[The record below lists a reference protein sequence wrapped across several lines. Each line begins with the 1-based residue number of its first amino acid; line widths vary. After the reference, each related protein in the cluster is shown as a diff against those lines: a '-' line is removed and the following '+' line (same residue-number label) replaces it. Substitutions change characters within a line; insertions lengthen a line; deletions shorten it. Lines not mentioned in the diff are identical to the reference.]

1 MRDTESP
8 TARSERRPALR
19 TQIAASIVVVTVGA
33 VLAVGFTSRLALS
46 AAFDEYLAGN
56 MGASNMV
63 GGRRMGRMMLGA
75 AEQTFLATV
84 DQSVLIGAVVAA
96 IVAVAV
102 AIVLAQRFAHPIQQL
117 EEVAEEMAAG
127 ARSARVTPAGPAEV
141 ASLGEA
147 FNRMA
152 DSLEQ
157 SELLRRRMVADVAH
171 ELRNP
176 IAAARVHAEGMADGM
191 LSVEPAR
198 FEAIVGNLVHLSD
211 LVNDLQELSVAEAGG
226 LRYEMVP
233 VDVGRL
239 VRSEAEMFADVA
251 PADTVVTYA
260 GSASSLHA
268 EADERRIS
276 QVLRNL
282 LSNAARHTGA
292 GQIVVGVRAL
302 ADGRIEVSV
311 SDSGEGIPDADL
323 PHVFERFYRADESRA
338 ADTGGAGLGLAIVKS
353 IVEDHGGE
361 VYARRSSLGGA
372 EVGFILPST
381 ASAHLSPSTAADMMP
396 PA

>member
-1 MRDTESP
+1 MNRPKP
-8 TARSERRPALR
+8 THAPQKARPNLR
-19 TQIAASIVVVTVGA
+19 TQIAASIVAVTVGA
-33 VLAVGFTSRLALS
+33 VLAVGFTARLALS
-46 AAFDEYLAGN
+46 EAFDEYLAGN

-84 DQSVLIGAVVAA
+84 DRSVLVGAVIAAVVA
-96 IVAVAV
+96 IAV
-102 AIVLAQRFAHPIQQL
+102 AIVLAQRFARPIQQL
-117 EEVAEEMAAG
+117 ESVAEEMATG
-127 ARSARVTPAGPAEV
+127 DRSARVDPAGPAEV

-152 DSLEQ
+152 DSLER
-157 SELLRRRMVADVAH
+157 SELLRRRMIADVAH

-191 LSVEPAR
+191 LSIEPTR
-198 FEAIVGNLVHLSD
+198 FEAITGNLVHLTN

-226 LRYEMVP
+226 LRYEMARI
-233 VDVGRL
+233 DITHL
-239 VRSEAEMFADVA
+239 VRAEAEMFADVA
-251 PADTVVTYA
+251 PTDTVVTYD
-260 GSASSLHA
+260 GPESGLYA

-282 LSNAARHTGA
+282 LSNAARHTSA
-292 GQIVVGVRAL
+292 GQIVVGVRVL
-302 ADGRIEVSV
+302 ADGRVEVSA

-323 PHVFERFYRADESRA
+323 PHIFERFYRADQSRA

-372 EVGFILPST
+372 EVGFMLPST